1 MNFDP
6 NSEQEHLPESA
17 ENAPA
22 PREEMKL
29 PPMQTPA
36 DEQESAQLMPM
47 EAISAAP
54 EESLPPMEN
63 LPAGA
68 ENAPPAYGADEQPQE
83 IAAYSDPNEAE
94 ETAPTAYHG
103 RFAAREPV
111 APVETVPDAVSS
123 EPVQEPYGSAE
134 GQEETPPLS
143 YDGGG
148 IAPPIEPQ
156 QYNAVPEEPAPAP
169 QPRNRTRAV
178 KKGRPRRRKGEGL
191 LGIPNII
198 ATCVWA
204 CLVLLISVTLGRLA
218 CVCAS
223 EILAFGREDKTVTIT
238 VYENDTIDDITRKLQ
253 ANELIQYPGLF
264 KLYAK
269 FAVDD
274 GDIKPG
280 IWDLNTKYDY
290 HALVKMMSPSS
301 SRDVVKVMIPEGYS
315 CRQIFALLEENK
327 VCTVQDI
334 ESYAASGELNDYW
347 FLDGVARG
355 DRYCLEGFLFPD
367 TYEFYQND
375 SPRSILNKMLSNF
388 DTRFDEDMRGR
399 IQTLN
404 AHLTDLMRRDGKT
417 QDYIDSHLFTVRD
430 VVNVA
435 SMIEKETS
443 SAEEGYTIASVI
455 YNRLF
460 YWHGNPAYLNIDATI
475 IYALNGKT
483 DLTAEDLR
491 VDSPYNTYTNIG
503 LTPGPISNPG
513 LNSLRAALE
522 PADTNYYYY
531 VLDPTTGSHVF
542 STTQEEHEANRAR
555 LGV

>member
-6 NSEQEHLPESA
+6 NSEQENLPESA
-17 ENAPA
+17 ENTPA
-22 PREEMKL
+22 PREEMEL
-29 PPMQTPA
+29 PPMQTPV
-36 DEQESAQLMPM
+36 DGQESAQLAPM
-47 EAISAAP
+47 GAISAAP
-54 EESLPPMEN
+54 EEALTPMES
-63 LPAGA
+63 LSADA
-68 ENAPPAYGADEQPQE
+68 EGAPPAYDPDEQPQE
-83 IAAYSDPNEAE
+83 IEGAYSDPNEAE
-94 ETAPTAYHG
+94 ETAPSTYRG
-103 RFAAREPV
+103 RFAAREP
-111 APVETVPDAVSS
+111 APDIEGCEAAQGSYSS
-123 EPVQEPYGSAE
+123 AQEQEPSAA
-134 GQEETPPLS
+134 
-143 YDGGG
+143 YDDGGS
-148 IAPPIEPQ
+148 IVPPIEPQ
-156 QYNAVPEEPAPAP
+156 QYNAAPEEPAPAP

-178 KKGRPRRRKGEGL
+178 KKGRPRRRKGEGM
-191 LGIPNII
+191 LGIPNIVV
-198 ATCVWA
+198 TCVWA
-204 CLVLLISVTLGRLA
+204 CLVLLTSVTLGRLA
-218 CVCAS
+218 WVCAS
-223 EILAFGREDKTVTIT
+223 EVLAFGREDKTVTIT
-238 VYENDTIDDITRKLQ
+238 VYENDTIDDISQKLQ

-280 IWDLNTKYDY
+280 TWDLNTKYDY

-301 SRDVVKVMIPEGYS
+301 TRDVVKVMIPEGYS

-375 SPRSILNKMLSNF
+375 SPRSVLNKMLSNF
-388 DTRFDEDMRGR
+388 DSHFDGDMRGR

-404 AHLTDLMRRDGKT
+404 THLADLMRRDGKT

-491 VDSPYNTYTNIG
+491 VDSPYNTYTNVG
-503 LTPGPISNPG
+503 LTPGPIANPG
-513 LNSLRAALE
+513 LNSLLAALE
-522 PADTNYYYY
+522 PAETNYYYY
-531 VLDPTTGSHVF
+531 VLDPTAGSHVF

>member
-17 ENAPA
+17 ENALA
-22 PREEMKL
+22 PREEMEL
-29 PPMQTPA
+29 PPMETPA
-36 DEQESAQLMPM
+36 DEQESVQLVPM
-47 EAISAAP
+47 EAIPAAS
-54 EESLPPMEN
+54 EDSLTPMEP
-63 LPAGA
+63 LPADT
-68 ENAPPAYGADEQPQE
+68 ETAPPVYSTDEQPQE
-83 IAAYSDPNEAE
+83 VEAYSGPDDAE
-94 ETAPTAYHG
+94 KAAPTAYHG
-103 RFAAREPV
+103 RFAARGPV
-111 APVETVPDAVSS
+111 APEKAAPDAENG
-123 EPVQEPYGSAE
+123 EPMQEPYGSAE
-134 GQEETPPLS
+134 GRGEEPPVS

-148 IAPPIEPQ
+148 IVPPIEPQ
-156 QYNAVPEEPAPAP
+156 QYDAAPEEPAPAP

-218 CVCAS
+218 WVCAS
-223 EILAFGREDKTVTIT
+223 EILAFGREDRTVTIT

-253 ANELIQYPGLF
+253 VNELIQYPSLF

-531 VLDPTTGSHVF
+531 VLDPTAGSHVF

>member
-17 ENAPA
+17 ENALA
-22 PREEMKL
+22 PREEMEL
-29 PPMQTPA
+29 PPMETPA
-36 DEQESAQLMPM
+36 DEQESVQLVPM
-47 EAISAAP
+47 EAIPAAS
-54 EESLPPMEN
+54 EDSLTPMEP
-63 LPAGA
+63 LPADT
-68 ENAPPAYGADEQPQE
+68 ETAPPVYSTDEQPQE
-83 IAAYSDPNEAE
+83 VEAYSGSDDAE
-94 ETAPTAYHG
+94 EAAPTAYHG
-103 RFAAREPV
+103 RFAARGPV
-111 APVETVPDAVSS
+111 APEEAAPDTENG
-123 EPVQEPYGSAE
+123 EPMQEPYGSAE
-134 GQEETPPLS
+134 GRGEEPPVS

-148 IAPPIEPQ
+148 IVPPIEPQ
-156 QYNAVPEEPAPAP
+156 QYDAAPEEPAPAP

-218 CVCAS
+218 WVCAS
-223 EILAFGREDKTVTIT
+223 EILAFGREDRTVTIT

-253 ANELIQYPGLF
+253 VNELIQYPGLF

-531 VLDPTTGSHVF
+531 VLDPTAGSHVF
-542 STTQEEHEANRAR
+542 STTQEEHEASRAR